1 MDPAPDAGQ
10 LRNEAVD
17 TLGRH
22 CFPSD
27 LQHLQNLQHALDAEP
42 STLQSC
48 DSSFSDPSS
57 GLQSNH
63 EPLAVGAAEPSALN
77 TIPTTH
83 HTPSSDTARHA
94 SPPPVDLDYFYKN
107 YQGPDAS
114 AGPDILPMAAA
125 SSSRPS
131 RPSVRSNGDGTTS
144 RHPAFSAQH
153 NVPRANLRSVSSPVE
168 IRSSAG
174 SASRLPTGK
183 PSVKDLKKRFDQNA
197 VVGVPTIPPPP
208 GRAIAGL
215 KPTKLRIRSPV
226 TSTSPSLSRRAT
238 PTERDFGDSR
248 HVVDIGSSS
257 SSLRQ
262 SKFVADHQESAS
274 TQSFASRVGKP
285 QNSTWRGLALPRPI
299 TSTPKKST
307 TLPRPVTSASRHP
320 PARGLVFGHVL
331 SDQDGHHGDYLGR
344 SVHEILPRR
353 TSEPCVQTALS
364 PQRNFYRYDVERS
377 SPSPFSHRSPPSYP
391 ERAVTASSPRS
402 RPHSRAHSDDGSA
415 SPSSRAARHHSWKSS
430 SPHSS
435 KLPIFVR
442 KPSTPT
448 QSPSPSSTRSNSPST
463 LKRHRPN
470 ERPSRESPIASRAKT
485 PTPARTSVTTNNK
498 HARLQAYIAAA
509 PPKLSPTLRSSRPR
523 QPVSIASTSSSRM
536 KETDKVRTARMGEPS
551 NRRPKLSIGP
561 IDFERRRE
569 HIKLA
574 YTRSIQENE
583 VVEARHRADAL
594 KARRALKSL
603 PPPPATLPQDP
614 PQKQEPPP
622 SQNPLPQDPHPRDP
636 APQEALP
643 EDTPEPSDV
652 SNNVSHEPESGTS
665 PAQPLTRS
673 DENEGTQELVL
684 ESDDAPI
691 QEVTQESAAQSPSGA
706 DPSPPL
712 TVATNSSHVTAASQ
726 DSPTLGLPGSFPD
739 PTVPALGSGRPLS
752 TASATSN
759 ITEFDTEPQI
769 TAPVRAPSP
778 IDIHVT
784 DISPAATPSP
794 KKSRSE
800 HQLPSQDESETSTEA
815 FLPINVGQDLQREI
829 ELDQATAISGS
840 EVDII
845 ESVEPTG
852 LGIESYDSQYMGQP
866 LCSVSESPV
875 LMDADDNSGMLF
887 PRLGSQFDSE
897 CPSVFD
903 KNPFTANQRQC
914 RPADDDVAPDMCTDG
929 IRDHEEELHEVQSR
943 EYYEDA
949 RHSFGSPATSDAGT
963 FDDAHESGL
972 GLRRQADQQYVVSST
987 DKLLVPDSGYHDG
1000 QISRQSTWT
1009 DFSVDSGDQSV
1020 MPDSP
1025 KTPAYGHVTIF
1036 SPQSEPSVNGVQAGQ
1051 RQDICES
1058 EPSRA
1063 GSTQYESL
1071 HLPEVDT
1078 GDGFSIPY
1086 FSPDPD
1092 DSALLPPRNRE
1103 PSPVAPSV
1111 LDSETDSI
1119 ASSIYYEPSQYESTL
1134 LNSERDSGDYM
1145 SRADTSHQSLDSA
1158 TLATTEQ
1165 HVNAQT
1171 PADGDVRSLAQG
1183 GEEELTEKERHRLVQ
1198 RRNVIKELVDTEAV
1212 FVRDMNIVEEIY
1224 KGTAEACPK
1233 LDSKTVKLIFRNSDE
1248 IIAFHTAFLSQI
1260 KNSVADV
1267 YVPGAARVGQ
1277 RDDSGVSTPGSSGGT
1292 TAGPNDSKD
1301 RRTSL
1306 GPVFRKNMAQMKLVH
1321 EGFLRASDQAAKR
1334 LIQIQQD
1341 PTVQVWL
1348 TECNEVAKDLTAAW
1362 DLDSLLIKPMQRI
1375 TKYPNLILTLLQ
1387 HTPKDHPDRAALVE
1401 AKMILET
1408 AIIDINKAKKNFE
1421 LVGQIV
1427 GRKRKESD
1435 VKAGFARAFGK
1446 RVDKL
1451 QASSNRPAEDADYT
1465 RLSEKFGD
1473 DYLRLQVVLRDVEFY
1488 TRQVS
1493 AYVHEFLQYMS
1504 SIELVMRLQ
1513 PSNYPELENK
1523 WVQFNISVRDLEKGA
1538 LEEHLAQVRK
1548 LVIEPLEHVIKAYG
1562 NPSLAMK
1569 KREKR
1574 RLDYERFEQ
1583 LRKGGKSPDLKLK
1596 ELVEQY
1602 DALND
1607 TLKKELPQ
1615 LSALTERIGQIC
1627 LGNLINIQAKWY
1639 TIWQDKMK
1647 IVLANCCPDVPDL
1660 EEVVTS
1666 FERGMIYAKS
1676 QLANIGI
1683 LSPATWGR
1691 ASISTSMSVDDASL
1705 RMRLRPSESDIRSR
1719 GQSVNGETPPVLP
1732 APDFGSRHS
1741 AASLT
1746 MTPHGEDLLSMSP
1759 TQSAVNGFANG
1770 VVPSPHQYY
1779 YRDYYAG
1786 MAPSQG
1792 GPVSPRSPES
1802 IMTVPRSPEC
1812 PSSFR
1817 SGAGAGLA
1825 SPRPSTSR
1833 SHESGKPRQSSES
1846 AIRSSLGHSIRTN
1859 RINSIDMQPTQQDD
1873 NHVFSNMFHSALPMS
1888 DGPEE
1893 GASQQEPRASR
1904 EHSQV
1909 VGTYNVMWLAAS
1921 LFEFNIET
1929 AKDEAGYPY
1938 LTYQTG
1944 ELFDV
1949 LAEKGELWLAR
1960 NQDDTNSRVGW
1971 IWSKHFIRLGD
1982 S

>member
-22 CFPSD
+22 CFTSD
-27 LQHLQNLQHALDAEP
+27 PQHLQSLRHALDAEP

-48 DSSFSDPSS
+48 GSSFSGPSS

-63 EPLAVGAAEPSALN
+63 KRLAVGAAEPSALN
-77 TIPTTH
+77 TISTTH
-83 HTPSSDTARHA
+83 HTPSSDTVRHA
-94 SPPPVDLDYFYKN
+94 SPPPVDSDYFYKN
-107 YQGPDAS
+107 YQGPDTT
-114 AGPDILPMAAA
+114 AGPDILPMAAT

-144 RHPAFSAQH
+144 RHAAFSAQH

-168 IRSSAG
+168 TRSPAG
-174 SASRLPTGK
+174 IVTRLPTGK

-248 HVVDIGSSS
+248 HGVDIGSSS

-262 SKFVADHQESAS
+262 SKFVADPQESVS

-285 QNSTWRGLALPRPI
+285 QNSTWRGLAPPRPI

-364 PQRNFYRYDVERS
+364 PQRNFYRYDIERS
-377 SPSPFSHRSPPSYP
+377 SPSSFSHRSPPSYP

-430 SPHSS
+430 SSHSS

-463 LKRHRPN
+463 LKRHQPN
-470 ERPSRESPIASRAKT
+470 ERQSRESSIASRAKT
-485 PTPARTSVTTNNK
+485 PTPARTSVATNNR

-551 NRRPKLSIGP
+551 SRRRKLSIGP

-583 VVEARHRADAL
+583 VQEARHRADAL

-603 PPPPATLPQDP
+603 PPPPITLPQEP

-622 SQNPLPQDPHPRDP
+622 FQDPHPQDL
-636 APQEALP
+636 ALQEALP
-643 EDTPEPSDV
+643 DDTPEQSDV

-665 PAQPLTRS
+665 SAQHLTRS

-684 ESDDAPI
+684 ELDDAPI
-691 QEVTQESAAQSPSGA
+691 QEVAQESAAQSPSGA
-706 DPSPPL
+706 DPLPPL
-712 TVATNSSHVTAASQ
+712 TVATDSCHVTAASQ
-726 DSPTLGLPGSFPD
+726 DSPTLGLSGSFPD
-739 PTVPALGSGRPLS
+739 PTVPELGSRRPLS

-769 TAPVRAPSP
+769 TVSVRAPSP
-778 IDIHVT
+778 IDIHAT
-784 DISPAATPSP
+784 EISPAATPSP
-794 KKSRSE
+794 KKSQSA
-800 HQLPSQDESETSTEA
+800 HQLPSQDESETWTEA
-815 FLPINVGQDLQREI
+815 LLPNNVGQYLQQEV
-829 ELDQATAISGS
+829 ELYQARAVSGP

-845 ESVEPTG
+845 ENVEPTG
-852 LGIESYDSQYMGQP
+852 LGIDSYDSQYMGKT
-866 LCSVSESPV
+866 LYSVSESPV
-875 LMDADDNSGMLF
+875 LMDADDNCEMLF

-897 CPSVFD
+897 YPSVFD
-903 KNPFTANQRQC
+903 KNPFTANQSQC
-914 RPADDDVAPDMCTDG
+914 RPTDDDVAPDMCTEVTC
-929 IRDHEEELHEVQSR
+929 DHEEELHKVQSR
-943 EYYEDA
+943 EHYEDA
-949 RHSFGSPATSDAGT
+949 RQSFRSPATSDAET
-963 FDDAHESGL
+963 FDDADESGL
-972 GLRRQADQQYVVSST
+972 GLRRQADQQYLVSST
-987 DKLLVPDSGYHDG
+987 GKLLVPASGYHDG

-1009 DFSVDSGDQSV
+1009 DFSVDSRDQSD
-1020 MPDSP
+1020 MPGSP

-1036 SPQSEPSVNGVQAGQ
+1036 SPQSELSGNGVQAGQ
-1051 RQDICES
+1051 RQDICEP

-1063 GSTQYESL
+1063 GSTQYKSL

-1078 GDGFSIPY
+1078 GGGFSIPD

-1092 DSALLPPRNRE
+1092 DSALLPSRNRR

-1119 ASSIYYEPSQYESTL
+1119 ASSIYFEPSQYESTL
-1134 LNSERDSGDYM
+1134 LNSERDSDDYM
-1145 SRADTSHQSLDSA
+1145 PRADTSQSLDSA
-1158 TLATTEQ
+1158 TLVTTEQ
-1165 HVNAQT
+1165 HVNVQT
-1171 PADGDVRSLAQG
+1171 PVDGDVKSLAQG

-1198 RRNVIKELVDTEAV
+1198 RRNVIKELIDTEAV

-1260 KNSVADV
+1260 KNSVVDV

-1292 TAGPNDSKD
+1292 TGGPNDSKD

-1306 GPVFRKNMAQMKLVH
+1306 GPVFRNNMAQMKLVH

-1387 HTPKDHPDRAALVE
+1387 HTPKDHPDRVALVE

-1451 QASSNRPAEDADYT
+1451 QASSNRLTEDADYT

-1513 PSNYPELENK
+1513 PSNYPQLENK

-1583 LRKGGKSPDLKLK
+1583 LRKGGKSPDPKLK

-1647 IVLANCCPDVPDL
+1647 IVLANCCPDAPDL

-1746 MTPHGEDLLSMSP
+1746 MTPHGEDSLSMSP

-1792 GPVSPRSPES
+1792 RPVSPRSPES
-1802 IMTVPRSPEC
+1802 LMMVPRSPEC

-1817 SGAGAGLA
+1817 SGAGAGLV
-1825 SPRPSTSR
+1825 SPRPSTSH
-1833 SHESGKPRQSSES
+1833 SHESGRPRQSSES
-1846 AIRSSLGHSIRTN
+1846 AIRSSLGHSIRST
-1859 RINSIDMQPTQQDD
+1859 RINSVDMQPTQQED

-1893 GASQQEPRASR
+1893 GTSQQEPRASR
-1904 EHSQV
+1904 EHSRV

-1944 ELFDV
+1944 ELFDI

-1982 S
+1982 P